1 MAERPSPECLQR
13 LLAVSA
19 LLEGDLTA
27 ERARILEAHLQTCA
41 CCARL
46 AESLR
51 QTIQRCKDPETRR
64 LPADVQARAL
74 ARVRALLDR

>member
-19 LLEGDLTA
+19 LLEGDLTP
-27 ERARILEAHLQTCA
+27 EHARLLEQHLETCA

-51 QTIQRCKDPETRR
+51 QTIQLCKGAETRS
-64 LPADVQARAL
+64 LPADVQARAR
-74 ARVRALLDR
+74 ARVRALLGG

>member
-1 MAERPSPECLQR
+1 MTDRPSPECLQR

-19 LLEGDLTA
+19 LLEGDLTP
-27 ERARILEAHLQTCA
+27 ERARLLKQHLETCG

-51 QTIQRCKDPETRR
+51 RTIQLCKAPETRS

-74 ARVRALLDR
+74 ARVRALLGR